1 MPRQRLKSATGRQ
14 ELGKF
19 NWVLLWALA
28 ARATGAEGHLAL
40 TVQVINNVNA
50 PEAEVREAKAEAGW
64 MFKKA
69 GIDIDW
75 VECSPPTQG
84 ILEPACGAIDHPMIF
99 VLSIKAGE
107 PPNGS
112 ATAMG
117 FALMQ
122 GYSNHGAALYPRIKD
137 VVKSNPEYENS
148 SILGSVLAHELAHL
162 VFRTTEHGDGVM
174 RAKWERGDY
183 RAMAQRKLGFN
194 RGQAEKLRAMLAVRM
209 ASAGTGTALLT
220 MTGRRR

>member
-1 MPRQRLKSATGRQ
+1 MSR
-14 ELGKF
+14 F
-19 NWVLLWALA
+19 NWILPWALA
-28 ARATGAEGHLAL
+28 AHAAGAEGHLAV
-40 TVQVINNVNA
+40 TVKLINNVNA
-50 PEAEVREAKAEAGW
+50 PEAEVREAKVEAGW
-64 MFKKA
+64 MFKKV

-75 VECSPPTQG
+75 VECSPRTQG
-84 ILEPACGAIDHPMIF
+84 PPEPACNEIDHPMIF

-112 ATAMG
+112 ATALG

-174 RAKWERGDY
+174 RAKWERGDF

-194 RGQAEKLRAMLAVRM
+194 RQQAEKLRAMLALRM
-209 ASAGTGTALLT
+209 ASAGAGTAPLNT
-220 MTGRRR
+220 ADRRK